1 MNRPLPRAVTASVLA
16 AIVCF
21 ALTEVARTDASP
33 STQPTTQIQTGEVDL
48 TFTQRSP
55 LSTPSEIARR
65 LKLKPASLGADY
77 DLSKQPYKAYI
88 PTNYDP
94 ATPHGLFVYL
104 GYKDTVSSPPL
115 WRPILEKYH
124 LIFISP
130 VCHTGDHYAP
140 SVPLSQTFGLA
151 LDAVYNCKKQYNI
164 DDHRIYLMS
173 WNNDSARMS
182 FASSDVF
189 TGFIDTLELGYIRR
203 LYASNNSYYETA
215 YMPPPEDL
223 MSLAKTHPFFMIDDG
238 TPNNVAVTK
247 LVVAAMQRD
256 DFNQIMRAS
265 LSLGDDVHF
274 PNMKAEWFEQQALP
288 FLDKA
293 AAKIEITKSDSS
305 SPTTNPAASPS
316 AAPAVN
322 PAQHLLEM
330 AQLYIRNGQ
339 TDLAQK
345 KLQQIIDTY
354 PNDPAAQKAKQ
365 LLGQMNQ

>member
-1 MNRPLPRAVTASVLA
+1 MNCHLARAAIASLLL

-21 ALTEVARTDASP
+21 ELTGLVRADAPP
-33 STQPTTQIQTGEVDL
+33 STQPTTPIQTGEVDL

-55 LSTPSEIARR
+55 LSTPKEIARR
-65 LKLKPASLGADY
+65 LKLTPASLGADY
-77 DLSKQPYKAYI
+77 DLSKLPFKAYI

-94 ATPHGLFVYL
+94 AIPHGLFVYL
-104 GYKDTVSSPPL
+104 GYKNTVSSPPL

-151 LDAVYNCKKQYNI
+151 LDAVYNCKKQFNI

-173 WNNDSARMS
+173 WTNDSARIS
-182 FASSDVF
+182 IASSDVF
-189 TGFIDTLELGYIRR
+189 TGFINALELGYIRR
-203 LYASNNSYYETA
+203 LYTPNRSYYETA
-215 YMPPPEDL
+215 YPVPPEDL
-223 MSLAKTHPFFMIDDG
+223 MTLAKTRPFFMIDDG
-238 TPNNVAVTK
+238 GTNNVAVTK
-247 LVVAAMQRD
+247 LVIAAMQRD
-256 DFNQIMRAS
+256 DFHQIMRAS
-265 LSLGDDVHF
+265 LSMSDDVHF

-293 AAKIEITKSDSS
+293 SAKIELAKSDSN
-305 SPTTNPAASPS
+305 SPTTQPAAAPS
-316 AAPAVN
+316 AAPAVS
-322 PAQHLLEM
+322 PAQHLLAM
-330 AQLYIRNGQ
+330 AQLYISNGQ

-354 PNDPAAQKAKQ
+354 PSDPAAEKAKQ
-365 LLGQMNQ
+365 LLVQMNQ